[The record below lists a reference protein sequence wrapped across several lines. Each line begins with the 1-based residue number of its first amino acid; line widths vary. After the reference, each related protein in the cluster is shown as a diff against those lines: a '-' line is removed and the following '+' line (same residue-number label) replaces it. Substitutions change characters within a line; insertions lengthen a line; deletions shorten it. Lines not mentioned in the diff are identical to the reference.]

1 MNSIPLNFFFFCED
15 HGIIQETT
23 YPYSPKFGIIHEITS
38 LYSPKFNGIAER
50 KNRTLKDMMSAM
62 LVSSRTPLNLWED
75 AIISACAPNIAYLKV
90 WECLAKVLFLE
101 PKKWKLGLKTFDVVL
116 IGYAE
121 NSATYRF
128 LIIKL
133 ENILA
138 ELNTIMET
146 KNANFFE
153 NILPLKPSGEQQI

>member
-1 MNSIPLNFFFFCED
+1 M
-15 HGIIQETT
+15 
-23 YPYSPKFGIIHEITS
+23 
-38 LYSPKFNGIAER
+38 
-50 KNRTLKDMMSAM
+50 
-62 LVSSRTPLNLWED
+62 
-75 AIISACAPNIAYLKV
+75 
-90 WECLAKVLFLE
+90 AKVLFLE

-138 ELNTIMET
+138 EVNTIMET

-153 NILPLKPSGEQQI
+153 NIFPLKPSGEQQI